1 MVGNYFCES
10 SHHMSQFHRLRNKH
24 TPISDTDKVHFRKK
38 IDGLPECES
47 LCMGLPLCWW
57 LEPPGP
63 PIKCEL
69 CECPWEC
76 DRAGCKG
83 GLGNPGGLAELSGCE
98 TPLLP
103 RSPG

>member
-1 MVGNYFCES
+1 MCVVGGGGAGPWFPWWG
-10 SHHMSQFHRLRNKH
+10 R
-24 TPISDTDKVHFRKK
+24 
-38 IDGLPECES
+38 PECVS

-63 PIKCEL
+63 GIK

-103 RSPG
+103 LLPPPG